1 VIHQVAVIG
10 SPVDYPSE
18 IQLRQTRA
26 ETTPQ
31 RSTVSRLWH
40 FFSGQY
46 SEALLLA
53 TSSGGWGSSVNT
65 FSERNQRS
73 GVQVDAGR
81 DTWEDRGGPLADEF
95 TKGPME
101 TEVRFNINQRAHF
114 PDVQQGNRSKP
125 PKTGLIDQS
134 TSGGDLKNEM
144 QDARQGRDDRWP
156 SGTGDDIGA

>member
-1 VIHQVAVIG
+1 MHHPSTGVLRPKASDEGHAVG
-10 SPVDYPSE
+10 SGNIETAANQNGNYPAE
-18 IQLRQTRA
+18 ID
-26 ETTPQ
+26 
-31 RSTVSRLWH
+31 S
-40 FFSGQY
+40 
-46 SEALLLA
+46 

-73 GVQVDAGR
+73 GVRADAGR

-101 TEVRFNINQRAHF
+101 TE
-114 PDVQQGNRSKP
+114 GNRSKP

-134 TSGGDLKNEM
+134 TSGGNLKNEM

-156 SGTGDDIGA
+156 SGNGDDIGA